1 MLLNDLKKSR
11 GLFKKAKTIG
21 RWNGSG
27 KWNYSGR
34 GIKGQGARNSGW
46 VPNRFEGG
54 QTPLWQRLPKL
65 RWFKKPIKLQKNIA
79 VIRLDRLELDER
91 ISAGTQVNKDLLV
104 DLGYIKKVTQVKIL
118 GNGDSFDKKLDFV
131 GMDYYSATA
140 KEKIMQAWWSILE

>member
-11 GLFKKAKTIG
+11 GLAKKSKTVG

-54 QTPLWQRLPKL
+54 QTPLGQRLPKL

-91 ISAGTQVNKDLLV
+91 VMNDTQITKDLLV
-104 DLGYIKKVTQVKIL
+104 ELWYLKKVWQVKIL
-118 GNGDSFDKKLDFV
+118 GNGDSFEKKLNFV

-140 KEKIMQAWWSILE
+140 KEKIEKVGGTIK

>member
-11 GLFKKAKTIG
+11 GLAKKSKTIG

-54 QTPLWQRLPKL
+54 QTPLGQRLPKL
-65 RWFKKPIKLQKNIA
+65 KWFKKPIKLQKNIA
-79 VIRLDRLELDER
+79 IIRLDRLESDER
-91 ISAGTQVNKDLLV
+91 IPMDTQVTKDLLV
-104 DLGYIKKVTQVKIL
+104 ELGYLKKKWQVKIL

-131 GMDYYSATA
+131 GMDYYSVTA
-140 KEKIMQAWWSILE
+140 KQKIEQSGGSIQ